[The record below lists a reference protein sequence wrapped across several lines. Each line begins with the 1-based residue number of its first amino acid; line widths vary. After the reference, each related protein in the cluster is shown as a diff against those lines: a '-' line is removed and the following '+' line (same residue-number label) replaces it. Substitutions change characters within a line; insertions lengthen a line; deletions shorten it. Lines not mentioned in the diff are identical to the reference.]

1 MLYSV
6 RKSNPESSLFPTV
19 AGHQL
24 QIASAASFFMT
35 LGQGSPPNIS
45 GATVTEH
52 EFCPT
57 QSCKNKKSC
66 ISICKTRKICHG
78 RKTKGKE
85 VNQALE
91 NK

>member
-57 QSCKNKKSC
+57 QSCKNKVCVSVC
-66 ISICKTRKICHG
+66 D
-78 RKTKGKE
+78 
-85 VNQALE
+85 LE
-91 NK
+91 KMDKLKVLVLLCMIDYQ

>member
-57 QSCKNKKSC
+57 QSCKNKVL
-66 ISICKTRKICHG
+66 HQYLQN
-78 RKTKGKE
+78 TKNMSWEK
-85 VNQALE
+85 
-91 NK
+91 NKR